1 MKSNLHP
8 LSQARG
14 GAWGIQT
21 CHTGQRKVFKSAGAV
36 QGTLQAFILQVLRKT
51 FPQCKVLDSQL
62 PAGTFWKYC
71 QLWGS
76 TTSWISFLASLTIY
90 LETEALAKKEQVRND
105 TRSAI

>member
-1 MKSNLHP
+1 MLEATKLATLAKEKFS
-8 LSQARG
+8 
-14 GAWGIQT
+14 
-21 CHTGQRKVFKSAGAV
+21 KVQELYKV
-36 QGTLQAFILQVLRKT
+36 PCRPQVLRKT